1 MAICDFNI
9 KDIAKEREMTS
20 QDQRTISKATPV
32 TLVEITG
39 KTVRTITALKV
50 APAQTSFVSNNATSI
65 AEAYFE
71 KGAWFRAIYA
81 GDTPV
86 GFVMLHDPSLPGA
99 QPIDDGKSSDIWLWR
114 YMIAEPFQR
123 LGLGRRT
130 LDQIVEHARS
140 RPGMTDLLASY
151 VPGPGCPR
159 EFYLKYGFR
168 ETGRTCAEGTENEI
182 SLRL

>member
-1 MAICDFNI
+1 
-9 KDIAKEREMTS
+9 MTPEDH
-20 QDQRTISKATPV
+20 QTISKTSPV

-50 APAQTSFVSNNATSI
+50 APSQTSFVSNNATSI

-71 KGAWFRAIYA
+71 KGAWFRAIHA
-81 GDTPV
+81 GETPV
-86 GFVMLHDPSLPGA
+86 GFVMLFDPSLPGA
-99 QPIDDGKSSDIWLWR
+99 KPLDDGKPSDIWLWR

-123 LGLGRRT
+123 QGLGRKT
-130 LDQIVEHARS
+130 LDLIVEHARN

-159 EFYLKYGFR
+159 DFYLKYGFR
-168 ETGRTCAEGTENEI
+168 ETGRTCAAGTENEI
-182 SLRL
+182 SLPL